1 MESMADEYVD
11 VFMCIE
17 CRNPR
22 VSENSRVKKDY
33 ALISGKCLKG
43 HPFDLKLP
51 MDQEHKWIGYL
62 KNSIYKCRCGM
73 PLEDFKVKEGAKE
86 TLLTLKCTKHK
97 QTRKVD
103 TVLWLTISTDKETQ
117 KTMEQDLGVE
127 PSITN
132 MKFRELGKENGKNEE
147 QSTPQK
153 WSK

>member
-1 MESMADEYVD
+1 MADEYVD
-11 VFMCIE
+11 IFMCIE

-22 VSENSRVKKDY
+22 VATDSKVKKDY

-73 PLEDFKVKEGAKE
+73 PLEDFKVKEGKKE
-86 TLLTLKCTKHK
+86 TQLTLKCTKHK
-97 QTRKVD
+97 QTRNVD
-103 TVLWLTISTDKETQ
+103 TVLWLTISTDKETE
-117 KTMEQDLGVE
+117 KTMQQ
-127 PSITN
+127 
-132 MKFRELGKENGKNEE
+132 ELGPEPGTTIPKPKELEREKADKNEE
-147 QSTPQK
+147 QSAPQK